1 MQKEKRFFF
10 FIPDQ
15 MEQRGPKTCLIGRVV
30 TFEDEVNESKFS
42 GAKFTNNRAQN
53 KRNEFLFYAEME

>member
-15 MEQRGPKTCLIGRVV
+15 MEQRGPKTSLIGRVV
-30 TFEDEVNESKFS
+30 TFEDEVNESKFG
-42 GAKFTNNRAQN
+42 GAKFTNYY
-53 KRNEFLFYAEME
+53 LFFKVKST